1 MFFDSEIL
9 TDTVYSRDMGR
20 GNSRE
25 GGGEILTDRLLSV
38 YVGSLFTADAP
49 LAGATSVGLN
59 VGDLFCLGGA
69 LSWSLY
75 IFRLTNFMQ
84 KGGDSV
90 QLQVRVR
97 PL

>member
-1 MFFDSEIL
+1 
-9 TDTVYSRDMGR
+9 
-20 GNSRE
+20 
-25 GGGEILTDRLLSV
+25 
-38 YVGSLFTADAP
+38 
-49 LAGATSVGLN
+49 VGLN

-97 PL
+97 PLQHATSILPTHSWT